1 MRTRLL
7 SLFATTAL
15 LSAPYAAS
23 ALTID
28 DFLDD
33 SLASIAIGPPETQSE
48 FDSVANGSSLGGDRE
63 IFVERTNGFGSASVD
78 VNMSQEETFSFS
90 SGPGVVA
97 NAALTYDNFGTA
109 DVTDGGTSAFFEF
122 SVRSDLDAVVTV
134 NFLSGGS
141 TSSADFNVTGT
152 GTGAGDPFQFLNVPL
167 ASLVGTAD
175 LENIDAISVVISG
188 PASLDLQLGVL
199 RTVPNPIPEPGTL
212 ALLGIGLG
220 GLTFASR
227 RRA

>member
-23 ALTID
+23 ALIID
-28 DFLDD
+28 DFADNQIVE
-33 SLASIAIGPPETQSE
+33 IAIGPPESQSDFNSE
-48 FDSVANGSSLGGDRE
+48 AALLGERE
-63 IFVERTNGFGSASVD
+63 IFLERTNGFGSASAD
-78 VNMSQEETFSFS
+78 ANWSQAETFSFS
-90 SGPGVVA
+90 TGPGVVA
-97 NAALTYDNFGTA
+97 NAALTYGNFGTA
-109 DVTDGGTSAFFEF
+109 DVTDGGVSAFFEF

-134 NFLSGGS
+134 NFSSGGS
-141 TSSADFNVTGT
+141 TSSADFNITGT

-167 ASLVGTAD
+167 AALVGTAD
-175 LENIDAISVVISG
+175 LENIDAISVLISG

-199 RTVPNPIPEPGTL
+199 RTVQNPIPEPGTL
-212 ALLGIGLG
+212 ALLGLGLG